1 MCDKAQVGIGVLL
14 EQISHP
20 SVFSMVCSLQ
30 QLRWSKVDT
39 LGWKHRRRQDPRAH
53 QPLNGNSAT
62 QDQHHPHAPHA
73 MPPEKQPQSPRGQMP
88 HGDPVTSTRR
98 MSSAEMS
105 STFCSTCSTSLV
117 SSSTSI
123 LPRYATPSPLGQNQG
138 QASDPGVPSPW
149 LRPVFA
155 SKGLCC
161 RGRRSGKA
169 FLQAPRRWRAFGQRR
184 DIRRG
189 LASGKSQG
197 QKTRRRI
204 LITKPVWVNSS
215 VILARRG
222 WWFS

>member
-1 MCDKAQVGIGVLL
+1 MEEFIVGKKSLCHSEGILGEIFRKNLTNEKARTFLKKCSLNLKKGAKAAHLRQGSSWDWGPAGANL
-14 EQISHP
+14 P
-20 SVFSMVCSLQ
+20 PMFSMVCSLQ

-39 LGWKHRRRQDPRAH
+39 LGWKRRRRQDPRAH
-53 QPLNGNSAT
+53 QPLSGTST
-62 QDQHHPHAPHA
+62 FQDQHHPHAPHA
-73 MPPEKQPQSPRGQMP
+73 MPPEKQPQSPQGQMP

-161 RGRRSGKA
+161 RGRRSG
-169 FLQAPRRWRAFGQRR
+169 
-184 DIRRG
+184 
-189 LASGKSQG
+189 
-197 QKTRRRI
+197 
-204 LITKPVWVNSS
+204 
-215 VILARRG
+215 
-222 WWFS
+222 